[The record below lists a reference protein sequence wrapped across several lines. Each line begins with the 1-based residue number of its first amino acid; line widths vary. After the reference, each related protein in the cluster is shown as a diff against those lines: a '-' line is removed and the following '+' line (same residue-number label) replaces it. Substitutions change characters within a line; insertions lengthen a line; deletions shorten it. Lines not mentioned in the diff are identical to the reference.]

1 MFMDSRASSGPPI
14 QDMAMDS
21 DDETSSD
28 GDAGLDG
35 VVESESESEFDAAV
49 AADLGTTRQEG
60 RRARRGQ
67 SALAAGDSGDECI
80 FDTADASPT
89 APSGTRKRLAAKR
102 RRVVESESESED
114 ESEAED
120 NEGLMDLSAEEE
132 FVSVDDAEMSS
143 DSD

>member
-1 MFMDSRASSGPPI
+1 MFS
-14 QDMAMDS
+14 
-21 DDETSSD
+21 
-28 GDAGLDG
+28 
-35 VVESESESEFDAAV
+35 ESESESEFDAAV

-120 NEGLMDLSAEEE
+120 DEGLMDLSAEEE
-132 FVSVDDAEMSS
+132 FVSVDDAALRWAAPHVEALAMAEGLDAHAESVRLRLADLDGS
-143 DSD
+143 VTQ